1 MRGQGPS
8 YRDRFDELYLA
19 TYADL
24 TGDRYTRC
32 RRWRLSS
39 GCWSCGRGSTLLD
52 LACGQGRH
60 LIHLAIQGYSV
71 IGLDRSDVLM
81 RQAYKD
87 GQIRGL
93 DVNLVQGDMRALPFD
108 CAFDGVVNWF
118 TALGYLESDEE
129 DQKVLNDVAA
139 VLRPGGRFV
148 MEMAN
153 PIQTYQKQAWEDS
166 EMASTG
172 YAMVNRNRM
181 DYETG
186 CQHTS
191 RVIITPDG
199 ERIERELK
207 VRVYLPHELE
217 RMLNIAGMERLG
229 FFGSLD
235 GEPLAPESGRL
246 ILTARRMA

>member
-1 MRGQGPS
+1 MREQGSS

-24 TGDRYTRC
+24 TGDRYTVPEVEAIE
-32 RRWRLSS
+32 RLLEL
-39 GCWSCGRGSTLLD
+39 RPGSTLLD

-172 YAMVNRNRM
+172 YAMVNRNHM

-235 GEPLAPESGRL
+235 GEPLAPESSRL
-246 ILTARRMA
+246 ILTARRTA

>member
-1 MRGQGPS
+1 MAAQDTAH
-8 YRDRFDELYLA
+8 RDRFDKLYLA

-24 TGDRYTRC
+24 IGDRYTVPEVEAIE
-32 RRWRLSS
+32 RLLEL
-39 GCWSCGRGSTLLD
+39 RPGSTLLD

-60 LIHLAIQGYSV
+60 LIQLGIHGYSV
-71 IGLDRSDVLM
+71 VGLDRSDVLM

-87 GQIRGL
+87 ARVRGL

-108 CAFDGVVNWF
+108 RAFDGVVNWF
-118 TALGYLESDEE
+118 TALGYLESDAE
-129 DQKVLNDVAA
+129 DQKVLHDVAA

-166 EMASTG
+166 EIASTG
-172 YAMVNRNRM
+172 YTMLNRSRM

-186 CQHTS
+186 YQHTS

-207 VRVYLPHELE
+207 VRVYLPHELS
-217 RMLNIAGMERLG
+217 RMLASAGLERLDY
-229 FFGSLD
+229 FGGLH
-235 GEPLAPESGRL
+235 GEPLTPESGRL
-246 ILTARRMA
+246 ILTARRRD